1 MPERGGSKEV
11 ITIGKLAFYNLLFI
25 APITF
30 CFFIATYLAGFL
42 SVRLQTSPTIITNI
56 LMIPLTYLVFF
67 FVVPYIN
74 ARENVKGV
82 RYALVAFLI
91 LGVFT
96 AIPSI
101 LVRGDFSILLTQLL
115 HIASYIVVTF
125 IICPEVLGIDI
136 DLQHWF
142 KRHRQ
147 LFILLIYTS
156 ILIFYI
162 LGFAQL
168 YHSIYLDQET
178 AFSFSQEGTP
188 SYGTFVYFSIVTF
201 TTVGYGDIT
210 PTTSAA
216 RLAFSVEALLSAI
229 INIVFIAIL
238 LVYISNS
245 QAFQRKSVD
254 EKIIKEE
261 KIIEKEERE
270 ILRNQRRKK
279 KKK

>member
-1 MPERGGSKEV
+1 MPKRGGSKEELTV
-11 ITIGKLAFYNLLFI
+11 GKLAFYNLLFI
-25 APITF
+25 APIAF
-30 CFFIATYLAGFL
+30 SYFIATYLARFIAPN
-42 SVRLQTSPTIITNI
+42 LQASPQVITTI
-56 LMIPLTYLVFF
+56 LMTPFTYLVFF

-82 RYALVAFLI
+82 RHALVAFLI
-91 LGVFT
+91 LGIFT
-96 AIPSI
+96 ALPAI

-147 LFILLIYTS
+147 LFILLIYAS

-168 YHSIYLDQET
+168 YHSIYLNQDT

-188 SYGTFVYFSIVTF
+188 TYGTFVYYSIVTF
-201 TTVGYGDIT
+201 TSVGYGDIT
-210 PTTSAA
+210 PATSSA
-216 RLAFSVEALLSAI
+216 RLAFGIEALLSAI

-245 QAFQRKSVD
+245 QAFLRHNAD
-254 EKIIKEE
+254 EKIMKEE
-261 KIIEKEERE
+261 KKIERKEEK
-270 ILRNQRRKK
+270 ILRNQRRTKK
-279 KKK
+279 K

>member
-1 MPERGGSKEV
+1 MPKRGGRKDELTV
-11 ITIGKLAFYNLLFI
+11 GKLAFYNLLFI
-25 APITF
+25 APIAF
-30 CFFIATYLAGFL
+30 SYFIATYLSQFL
-42 SVRLQTSPTIITNI
+42 AVKLQASPDVVTTI
-56 LMIPLTYLVFF
+56 LMIPLTYIVFF
-67 FVVPYIN
+67 LVVPYIN
-74 ARENVKGV
+74 SRENVKGV
-82 RYALVAFLI
+82 RHALVAFLI
-91 LGVFT
+91 LGIFT
-96 AIPSI
+96 AIPAVI
-101 LVRGDFSILLTQLL
+101 VRGDFSILLTQLL

-147 LFILLIYTS
+147 LFILLIYAS

-168 YHSIYLDQET
+168 YHSIYLNQET

-188 SYGTFVYFSIVTF
+188 SYGTFVYYSIVTF
-201 TTVGYGDIT
+201 TSVGYGDIT
-210 PTTSAA
+210 PATSAA
-216 RLAFSVEALLSAI
+216 RLAFGVEALLSAI

-245 QAFQRKSVD
+245 QAFQRHTAD

-261 KIIEKEERE
+261 KKIEREERQ
-270 ILRNQRRKK
+270 ILRKIKK
-279 KKK
+279 KK